1 MQTKNELVV
10 RSIAITEEAKT
21 AVLIKK
27 KRHIKLEKFITP
39 MNFAEHFRKS
49 DVSENSKVYHG

>member
-10 RSIAITEEAKT
+10 RSIAITEEAET

-27 KRHIKLEKFITP
+27 KTHKTWKIHY
-39 MNFAEHFRKS
+39 MDFAEHFRKS

>member
-27 KRHIKLEKFITP
+27 RHIKLEKYITP